1 MWNNYFLQIKKKYNM
16 RVSSKKP
23 LVINLD
29 GKNVTK
35 SREFNILELYK
46 GGFREVVEKCAIY
59 FTKQYDCIAICGADE
74 ISFIIEEPMKLVEDI
89 NSDNNTSST
98 EIISV
103 FSQMFYDYFNR
114 FYKGENIF
122 WHGKCYS
129 ISDEK
134 IMSFVK
140 YKSRLI
146 EVLTTTYYLK
156 RAGTND
162 AGNISLS
169 QKKELCANFDDYE
182 KIKPIEKGRLYKSGK
197 RIDIDEYLHGNI
209 VEIAD
214 DMSEAETN
222 NTVNFEGEIEIE
234 I

>member
-1 MWNNYFLQIKKKYNM
+1 
-16 RVSSKKP
+16 
-23 LVINLD
+23 
-29 GKNVTK
+29 
-35 SREFNILELYK
+35 
-46 GGFREVVEKCAIY
+46 
-59 FTKQYDCIAICGADE
+59 
-74 ISFIIEEPMKLVEDI
+74 
-89 NSDNNTSST
+89 
-98 EIISV
+98 
-103 FSQMFYDYFNR
+103 
-114 FYKGENIF
+114 
-122 WHGKCYS
+122 
-129 ISDEK
+129 
-134 IMSFVK
+134 MSFVK

-162 AGNISLS
+162 AGNIRLS
-169 QKKELCANFDDYE
+169 HKKELCANFDDYE